1 MRREERKIAPSHAV
15 LVNVLVVVDDDVIV
29 VVVVVV
35 VAFPRAA
42 VRSNVV

>member
-1 MRREERKIAPSHAV
+1 MRKERKITPSHAV
-15 LVNVLVVVDDDVIV
+15 LVNVVVVVDDDVI